1 MSALFALRHESG
13 KTSSM
18 PAPSPPT
25 SGRWCVVYS
34 AKRIGRPAAFR
45 PQVGAACPFVGAAG
59 TCHLA
64 FVRRQSIPLA
74 RFVLNDR
81 FLQALAVI
89 AATILV
95 GGGVLALL
103 DRAGPGI
110 DPRPSARAAAP
121 SSASLPASSPATPAA
136 SDTGGPAIYRCDSAG
151 KVLYSDSPCKGG
163 RLVDM
168 VVTEG
173 YRPPGSADAPPGSPA
188 PASTPRRAAAARAA
202 QSDDTV
208 ECSMIAQAIASLDD
222 AARRGAA
229 AVDRDELRQ
238 RRSRLVER
246 RQMLGC

>member
-1 MSALFALRHESG
+1 LLSAH
-13 KTSSM
+13 
-18 PAPSPPT
+18 
-25 SGRWCVVYS
+25 
-34 AKRIGRPAAFR
+34 
-45 PQVGAACPFVGAAG
+45 
-59 TCHLA
+59 
-64 FVRRQSIPLA
+64 RQSIALA
-74 RFVLNDR
+74 RPVLNDR
-81 FLQALAVI
+81 FLQALVVI

-95 GGGVLALL
+95 GGGVLVLL
-103 DRAGPGI
+103 DRVGPGV
-110 DPRPSARAAAP
+110 DSRSSAQAAAP
-121 SSASLPASSPATPAA
+121 SAASLPGSSPAAAA
-136 SDTGGPAIYRCDSAG
+136 SYAAGGPAIYRCDSGG

-173 YRPPGSADAPPGSPA
+173 YRPPGSADARPGSPA
-188 PASTPRRAAAARAA
+188 PASTPRRAAAAPAAPPA

-246 RQMLGC
+246 WQTLGC